1 MRRKTWYA
9 RGPRIVSRA
18 MFALSASS
26 AEIAD
31 LSVIHRGHFGGRA
44 VDNGHSRGL
53 YKRSWRSTAL
63 RDGSS
68 AKPLTV
74 YAVNHPAVSYGHVG
88 CTGFG
93 GSAACRRRGRKVP
106 GCLKSESEERETWTA
121 ESLRAA
127 SSNGEGL
134 GLRVWA
140 FPARVAA
147 GRDFG
152 GLTFQVNTVTIAKR
166 KLREK
171 SEWDLVKRCDQPR
184 SILFNLRV

>member
-1 MRRKTWYA
+1 VRRKTWYA

-53 YKRSWRSTAL
+53 YNQSWRATAL

-74 YAVNHPAVSYGHVG
+74 YAVNHPAMSYGHVG

-127 SSNGEGL
+127 SSNGEGV
-134 GLRVWA
+134 GSRAWA
-140 FPARVAA
+140 FSQESGWKRLRRSYVSRFSTSADRAS
-147 GRDFG
+147 GR
-152 GLTFQVNTVTIAKR
+152 TCR
-166 KLREK
+166 
-171 SEWDLVKRCDQPR
+171 DLVKRCDQPR
-184 SILFNLRV
+184 SNLFNLRV